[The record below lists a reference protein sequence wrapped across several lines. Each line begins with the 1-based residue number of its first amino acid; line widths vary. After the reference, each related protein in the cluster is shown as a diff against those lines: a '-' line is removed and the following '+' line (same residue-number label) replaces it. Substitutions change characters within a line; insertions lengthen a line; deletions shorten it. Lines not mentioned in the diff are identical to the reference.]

1 MSSPMMTVITVFTRP
16 ECHLCFEAVARIGK
30 ILEDGQAF
38 EMREV
43 DIESSD
49 ELLAAYLER
58 IPVVEVDG
66 VEVSE
71 LEFDHRAFRQ
81 AVGLTAGGS
90 GQVA

>member
-1 MSSPMMTVITVFTRP
+1 MSSPTITVFTRP
-16 ECHLCFEAVARIGK
+16 ECHLCADAVGRIGE
-30 ILEDGQAF
+30 ILGEGRAF
-38 EMREV
+38 ELRQV

-71 LEFDHRAFRQ
+71 LEFDDRAFRQ
-81 AVGLTAGGS
+81 AVGLTVGGS